1 MVEIAVVRGPWCG
14 LSRFTVG
21 GDAKKFSSEG
31 CQIELQAPR
40 LDTYPAPKI
49 PKQQGSDPEAL
60 EGGRAGERER
70 ERARAREKTTH
81 GACAQWMH
89 GLPD

>member
-1 MVEIAVVRGPWCG
+1 MVEIGVVRGPCDWCG

-49 PKQQGSDPEAL
+49 PKQQGSDTESSEGR
-60 EGGRAGERER
+60 EGGREG
-70 ERARAREKTTH
+70 
-81 GACAQWMH
+81 G
-89 GLPD
+89 

>member
-60 EGGRAGERER
+60 GGREGG
-70 ERARAREKTTH
+70 
-81 GACAQWMH
+81 
-89 GLPD
+89 

>member
-1 MVEIAVVRGPWCG
+1 MCPCDWCG

-40 LDTYPAPKI
+40 SDTYPAPKI
-49 PKQQGSDPEAL
+49 PKQQSSDPEAL
-60 EGGRAGERER
+60 EGREGGRAGEKERDRER
-70 ERARAREKTTH
+70 ESERENNPWRLCTVDARTA
-81 GACAQWMH
+81 
-89 GLPD
+89 